1 MSARI
6 AIPETPAALLHIAEC
21 LDRMWAAAEAAGH
34 IRLTLEEEF
43 RFREQ
48 RDELPR

>member
-1 MSARI
+1 VSVRI
-6 AIPETPAALLHIAEC
+6 PIPATPAALLHIAEC

-34 IRLTLEEEF
+34 VRLSLEEEF

-48 RDELPR
+48 RDGLPK